1 MPDARASVT
10 MGGMRARIVAAVV
23 LAAAVGPT
31 IVVVA
36 ATAQTRRDGL
46 PAYVNGWERWPKIN
60 RIPLVTGG
68 PHPGRKNVYA
78 SKPKRGAAYPNG
90 TVIVKTIVK
99 PGTAFVGQFAVMRKV
114 KGRWQYVEWERSGP
128 RARYELLAQGRLC
141 QSCHLQARA
150 NDYVFTKR

>member
-1 MPDARASVT
+1 
-10 MGGMRARIVAAVV
+10 MRARIVAVVV
-23 LAAAVGPT
+23 LAAVALSAL
-31 IVVVA
+31 VVVT

-60 RIPLVTGG
+60 RKPLVTAG
-68 PHPGRKNVYA
+68 PHSGRKNVYA
-78 SKPKRGAAYPNG
+78 SKPKKGKAYPNG

-99 PGTAFVGQFAVMRKV
+99 PGTTYVGQFAVMRKV
-114 KGRWQYVEWERSGP
+114 EGRWQYVEWERSGP
-128 RARYELLAQGRLC
+128 RARYALLAQGQLC